1 MIGQAGLAAPVA
13 RKRLTSGASAIST
26 GTDFFPSLRPAIK
39 SGRLYRFW
47 YLLAFTKD
55 TAGTVTFQLKNSAGV
70 NFTSISAT
78 MVLTRAGATI
88 AAVGNVLNANAAG
101 ATTATFPATASLTA
115 AAGYIAIVQGIV
127 IPASDTR
134 LSIAPSAYG
143 AGTISTAVG
152 SVQIVEDFGP
162 SGTDLGD
169 FA

>member
-78 MVLTRAGATI
+78 MVLTRAATAL

-101 ATTATFPATASLTA
+101 ATTATFPATVSLT